1 MNIQF
6 SFWKKSVIVIAGL
19 LLMACSVDKEVRQA
33 KDTVTANMATL
44 EKTMPKA
51 DESANRVHI
60 VYHDDAYFG
69 SKKIAVSSE
78 KFLPSVFS
86 KPVWFV
92 SSTEGPITLPTLA
105 EMITKYTGI
114 RVDVN
119 QDIFQNTT
127 VSQGATASP
136 ANPQRNANSSPESLR
151 VIPLNFKGSFAD
163 YLNLVCAKVSISWD
177 YDAGIIHFFR
187 YKSKSF
193 EIKGVLSSVDENSSF
208 ASNGTIGTG
217 SGTSTSNASVKSDL
231 RTTLKY
237 EYFKDLTAQIKSRL
251 SSGAQVVPNLASNTI
266 VVTATPS
273 QLREIGLF
281 VDDMNR
287 RSSRVVYFDLKLYR
301 LSDTNNDQSGLNWS
315 GLLTNSTYRLIGTPG
330 ANLVTDTGGVGVYR
344 LASNAAAAAAVPS
357 FTAPGYT
364 GDGFSGA
371 QGSGLLLQA
380 VNQMTGLSE
389 EWFDNGYTMNNMPI
403 PFTNSTTLEY
413 VAEAGTTSST
423 TATTTTVT
431 QQEYSFGVD
440 IELTPHIYDNNSMML
455 ELQFDV
461 TDSVPFTITNVG
473 GTQVKSKTVPRR
485 ASRQMLMVRPGEQ
498 IVLAKIAHNMGSGN
512 NNTGITE
519 LSSNANRTKDSMLL
533 VITPVLWTASDAR

>member
-1 MNIQF
+1 M
-6 SFWKKSVIVIAGL
+6 
-19 LLMACSVDKEVRQA
+19 
-33 KDTVTANMATL
+33 
-44 EKTMPKA
+44 
-51 DESANRVHI
+51 
-60 VYHDDAYFG
+60 
-69 SKKIAVSSE
+69 
-78 KFLPSVFS
+78 
-86 KPVWFV
+86 
-92 SSTEGPITLPTLA
+92 
-105 EMITKYTGI
+105 
-114 RVDVN
+114 
-119 QDIFQNTT
+119 
-127 VSQGATASP
+127 
-136 ANPQRNANSSPESLR
+136 
-151 VIPLNFKGSFAD
+151 
-163 YLNLVCAKVSISWD
+163 CAKVSISWD

-193 EIKGVLSSVDENSSF
+193 EIKGVLSSVDETSSF

-217 SGTSTSNASVKSDL
+217 AGTSSSNASVKSDL

-237 EYFKDLTAQIKSRL
+237 EYFKDLTAQIKARL

-266 VVTATPS
+266 VVTATLS
-273 QLREIGLF
+273 QLREIGIF

-315 GLLTNSTYRLIGTPG
+315 GLLSSSSYRLIGTPG

-344 LASNAAAAAAVPS
+344 LAPNAAAAAAIPS

-364 GDGFSGA
+364 GDGFSGP

-413 VAEAGTTSST
+413 VAEAGTTLST

-440 IELTPHIYDNNSMML
+440 IELTPHIYDNNSMKL
-455 ELQFDV
+455 ESAIRRYRLC
-461 TDSVPFTITNVG
+461 
-473 GTQVKSKTVPRR
+473 TVHDHQRRRHAGEVEDCTKAGKPPDADGAPRR
-485 ASRQMLMVRPGEQ
+485 ADRPRQNRPQHGFRQ
-498 IVLAKIAHNMGSGN
+498 
-512 NNTGITE
+512 
-519 LSSNANRTKDSMLL
+519 
-533 VITPVLWTASDAR
+533 